1 MTATWSG
8 FVEVDG
14 VRLWVDVQGEGPA
27 IYAHHGAPGLGT
39 HATPKRAF
47 APLADAY
54 RIVTFDAR
62 GSGRSDAV
70 PPYTHAQWVADLDA
84 LRKHFGDETI
94 VMTGGSYG
102 GYIAQEYTLAHPDR
116 VTHLILR
123 DTAASR
129 EFEAMA
135 RRNALA
141 RAAEF
146 PEITEELLDELF
158 EGRVASDEAFR
169 EAYATIAP
177 LYDANTSPEKA
188 RERVASATFRAD
200 THNQAFSKNL
210 PSFDLRPRLHEIRVP
225 TLIVVG
231 RHDWITPV
239 AASEEIAA
247 GIPNSELVI
256 FENSGHSPQLE
267 ENEKFIATVRDFL
280 ARHGRGG

>member
-1 MTATWSG
+1 MTAAWSG
-8 FVEVDG
+8 YVEVNG
-14 VRLWVDVQGEGPA
+14 VRLWVDVQGDGPA

-47 APLADAY
+47 APLADEY

-62 GSGRSDAV
+62 GSGRSGAV

-84 LRKHFGDETI
+84 LRAHFGDETI
-94 VMTGGSYG
+94 IMTGGSYG
-102 GYIAQEYTLAHPDR
+102 GYIAQEYALAHPDR

-146 PEITEELLDELF
+146 PDITEDLLDTLF
-158 EGRVASDEAFR
+158 AGRVGSDEAFR

-177 LYDANTSPEKA
+177 LYDANATPEKT
-188 RERVASATFRAD
+188 RERVASATFNAD
-200 THNQAFSKNL
+200 THNQAFAGNL

-239 AASEEIAA
+239 AASEEIAV

-267 ENEKFIATVRDFL
+267 ENERFIATVRAFL
-280 ARHGRGG
+280 NRT